1 MLLTCPFAVNAAKWL
16 IWEYGWRRDSGSME
30 NTETI
35 SRLANSR
42 SAPFSMLVATGLG
55 VGLLPLAPGTWG
67 SILAAVGIWFMYL
80 LPDPLALE
88 LNLVLLLMFF
98 PLSWYTAGKAATVNS
113 DKDPSYVVID
123 EIYGM
128 LVCAAIAPMSG
139 AVSPMNL
146 IYVIAGFALFRLFDI
161 AKPFPVRNLEKLPG
175 GLGIVADDI
184 MAGVYA
190 GVCLLA
196 FQYIYNAF

>member
-1 MLLTCPFAVNAAKWL
+1 
-16 IWEYGWRRDSGSME
+16 ME

-35 SRLANSR
+35 SRITNRR
-42 SAPFSMLVATGLG
+42 SAPFSMMVATGLG

-67 SILAAVGIWFMYL
+67 SILAAVGIWFLYS
-80 LPDPLALE
+80 LPDPLAFQ

-98 PLSWYTAGKAATVNS
+98 PLSWYTAGKAAAVNS

-128 LVCAAIAPMSG
+128 LVCTAIAP
-139 AVSPMNL
+139 VNL
-146 IYVIAGFALFRLFDI
+146 SYLIAGFALFRLFDI
-161 AKPFPVRNLEKLPG
+161 TKPVPVRNLEKLPG

-184 MAGVYA
+184 MAGIYA
-190 GVCLLA
+190 GLSLLA
-196 FQYIYNAF
+196 FHYIYNAF